1 MISNPMLEAESRTT
15 LSDLKPIVVALTP
28 SMLKRN
34 GLRTKLTWVRT
45 PMSTVTSV
53 SSFKIKYPQLIEAR
67 SSKRST
73 LSNTSRRA
81 KNNAIIEKANK
92 LKHDRSAV
100 QQLAAEHGAA
110 NCQKVPL
117 AQFN

>member
-34 GLRTKLTWVRT
+34 GLRTRLTWVRT

-53 SSFKIKYPQLIEAR
+53 SSFKIKYPQEVAREALFLILLEEQKIMPLLR
-67 SSKRST
+67 RLTSSST
-73 LSNTSRRA
+73 IEVPCSN
-81 KNNAIIEKANK
+81 
-92 LKHDRSAV
+92 
-100 QQLAAEHGAA
+100 
-110 NCQKVPL
+110 
-117 AQFN
+117 

>member
-1 MISNPMLEAESRTT
+1 MGENPDEYGHLSKFLQDQIST
-15 LSDLKPIVVALTP
+15 
-28 SMLKRN
+28 
-34 GLRTKLTWVRT
+34 
-45 PMSTVTSV
+45 
-53 SSFKIKYPQLIEAR
+53 R